1 MASLLHLFL
10 ETKQNLMKI
19 AGIILFILGLA
30 GSINF
35 GIQAIQQSESLNLFG
50 VDIAVSSANWT
61 PLIISVAVL
70 IIGIVMMSSSRKS
83 SAKSG

>member
-1 MASLLHLFL
+1 
-10 ETKQNLMKI
+10 MKI

-61 PLIISVAVL
+61 PLIISLAVL
-70 IIGIVMMSSSRKS
+70 IIGIVMMSASRKA
-83 SAKSG
+83 SAKNG